1 MTESTQHEPSDD
13 SIDEPD
19 FGPPDDPEAE
29 ASALAEIAARNRR
42 RILIPLAVLLTLF
55 FVLSFFD
62 PPPGESPPDP
72 VQSGEEKIP

>member
-1 MTESTQHEPSDD
+1 MTESAQHEPSDE

-42 RILIPLAVLLTLF
+42 RILIPLAVLLALF
-55 FVLSFFD
+55 FILSFFD
-62 PPPGESPPDP
+62 PPPLEPPP
-72 VQSGEEKIP
+72 VQVPSVEETIP